1 VADGAVAE
9 ANREN
14 EMIAQYALSSTRL
27 GANACAPVFPATA
40 LQRLTR
46 RLRALGRLVVRR
58 NRSRHRLDELRNL
71 DTATLRDLGL
81 AASEVASV
89 VAELDGRA
97 AATRRRTDLDVWLSA
112 SSRFRTRAVD
122 SSL

>member
-1 VADGAVAE
+1 
-9 ANREN
+9 
-14 EMIAQYALSSTRL
+14 MIAQYALSSTRI
-27 GANACAPVFPATA
+27 GAGTFAPLRPATA

-46 RLRALGRLVVRR
+46 RLRALGRLAVRR

-71 DTATLRDLGL
+71 DAAALRDLGL
-81 AASEVASV
+81 SASEVGSV

-112 SSRFRTRAVD
+112 SPRFRVRAVD

>member
-1 VADGAVAE
+1 MADGTVAE
-9 ANREN
+9 ANRE
-14 EMIAQYALSSTRL
+14 EQMIAQSALCSTRPV
-27 GANACAPVFPATA
+27 ANAFAPVFPATA
-40 LQRLTR
+40 LHRFTR

-58 NRSRHRLDELRNL
+58 NRSLRRLEDLRRLDA
-71 DTATLRDLGL
+71 ATLRDLGL

-112 SSRFRTRAVD
+112 SERFRVRSVD